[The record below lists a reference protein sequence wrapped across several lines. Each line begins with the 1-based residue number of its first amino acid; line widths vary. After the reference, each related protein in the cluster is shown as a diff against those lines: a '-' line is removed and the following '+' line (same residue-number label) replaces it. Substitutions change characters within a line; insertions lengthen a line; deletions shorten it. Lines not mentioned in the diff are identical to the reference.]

1 MINYEFPPIGGGG
14 ANANKYL
21 LREFAKNKGLRIDL
35 VTSSESSH
43 DYIDNFSDNIT
54 IHRLN
59 VRKKRIHYWTQR
71 EVLEFL
77 YRSSKYVNQLL
88 KKESY
93 HLSHAFFGFPS
104 GYITYRH
111 RDEIPYIISL
121 RGSDVPGFNKR
132 FSLQYLFLT
141 PLFKRIWGNAK
152 AVVANSQEL
161 KALALKTAPELPL
174 DVIYNGIDTSEFRP
188 IERYKD
194 APLTILSVARLIPR
208 KGLDYLIKALPAII
222 KEHPGVRLVIA
233 GEGKM
238 EPELKGLASELGIAD
253 NIVFRGY
260 VRHDDLPALYRDADI
275 FVLPSLWEGMSNT
288 LLEAIASGLPVVVT
302 ETGGTAEL
310 VKEIGIG
317 RGIDRGNGI
326 VIPKEDSRA
335 ISEAVLRLLD
345 SKELRTGM
353 GARSREIA
361 LEFSWEKV
369 AEQYL
374 EIYRKVK
381 VEV

>member
-1 MINYEFPPIGGGG
+1 MNILMINYEFPPIGGGG

-21 LREFAKNKGLRIDL
+21 LREFAKNKELRIDL

-77 YRSSKYVNQLL
+77 YRSSRYVNQLL
-88 KKESY
+88 KKKSY

-104 GYITYRH
+104 GYISYYH

-121 RGSDVPGFNKR
+121 RGSDVPGFNLR
-132 FSLQYLFLT
+132 FSLQYVFLK
-141 PLFKRIWGNAK
+141 PLFRRIWGSA
-152 AVVANSQEL
+152 ASVIANSDEL
-161 KALALKTAPELPL
+161 RGLALKTTPGLAI
-174 DVIYNGIDTSEFRP
+174 DIIYNGIDTDEFRP
-188 IERYKD
+188 AEGEKIG
-194 APLTILSVARLIPR
+194 PFTILCVSRLIQR
-208 KGLDYLIKALPAII
+208 KGVDYLIRALPAII
-222 KEHPGVRLVIA
+222 NRHKDVRLVIA

-238 EPELKGLASELGIAD
+238 ETELKELASGLGIAD

-260 VRHDDLPALYRDADI
+260 VRHDDLPALYRDADVFI
-275 FVLPSLWEGMSNT
+275 LPSLWEGMSNT

-310 VKEIGIG
+310 VKDIGIG
-317 RGIDRGNGI
+317 RGNGI

-345 SKELRTGM
+345 SKELRTEM
-353 GARSREIA
+353 GARSRETA
-361 LEFSWEKV
+361 LEFSWEEV

-374 EIYRKVK
+374 KIYKECGIER
-381 VEV
+381 